1 MTEETSDSPSSSTP
15 TEPLDTPHTMD
26 VLKDSTDQ
34 NIFAK
39 FRAIKQKN
47 EALKSTT
54 YSQFWKQTTT
64 SHNIF
69 LSAFYFEKRRM
80 HIAFLESQVPTPRSP
95 AVFSFD
101 AKNVHAIDQM
111 DMHKQT
117 SEMIYSTLTNTA
129 MSASKMQVTLNN
141 VSTSLKIEKIS
152 SLAKDSGI
160 KSLEDLV
167 IKLGYDPQNVKAVE
181 ELINRKNA
189 EIMALRKQLKLS
201 TNEDPQTKSLRKEN
215 MRRGICFKL
224 L

>member
-1 MTEETSDSPSSSTP
+1 M
-15 TEPLDTPHTMD
+15 
-26 VLKDSTDQ
+26 
-34 NIFAK
+34 
-39 FRAIKQKN
+39 
-47 EALKSTT
+47 
-54 YSQFWKQTTT
+54 
-64 SHNIF
+64 
-69 LSAFYFEKRRM
+69 
-80 HIAFLESQVPTPRSP
+80 PTPRSP

-167 IKLGYDPQNVKAVE
+167 IKLGYDPQNVKAIE